1 MRKRPKLL
9 ASVWKDL
16 FEEMAGDLYPGRY
29 TPSYCAE
36 LVEMAHEIWDLA
48 NTKDS
53 VIVAHNYQYPELQ
66 MVADFV
72 GDSLG
77 LSREVAK
84 KDAKRVDFS
93 SVYFMGATAKIIV
106 GDTKRVFV
114 QNSPQVLGC
123 SLVFGTDHSWLDAWK
138 LANPGGVLVTYVNS
152 DLYTKSISDYI
163 GTSSNTAQIILRASR
178 EHPGKRILVLP
189 DKFLGQVMVQKAAEL
204 AAEQG
209 IDFDPDLCDVYMH
222 EKKTSS
228 RMKTLTGKDRWTAC
242 CYVHERIG
250 NDAPERALADYPDA
264 ELLIHPEC
272 GCSSHC
278 LFKVQAGQLPKDRVY
293 HLSTEG
299 MLNHARASRRRR
311 FVVGTEKGMLFRLR
325 RELPDKEF
333 IPVSDDAVCD
343 FMKQNTLETLL
354 ESLRHDFFEVILDD
368 EADPRV
374 ERVSGRAILLNRAA
388 AEEAKAGINR
398 MLTT

>member
-1 MRKRPKLL
+1 MEAKDIAEIFRLL
-9 ASVWKDL
+9 LETYA
-16 FEEMAGDLYPGRY
+16 EDLYPGRY
-29 TPSYCAE
+29 TAAYVQDIAE
-36 LVEMAHEIWDLA
+36 MYLEARRLA
-48 NTKDS
+48 DEKNS

-66 MVADFV
+66 LTADFV

-77 LSREVAK
+77 LSREVEK
-84 KDAKRVDFS
+84 LDAKRVDFS
-93 SVYFMGATAKIIV
+93 SVYFMGTTAKLIV

-114 QNSPQVLGC
+114 QDAPEVLGC

-163 GTSSNTAQIILRASR
+163 GTSSNTAQIILRASQ

-204 AAEQG
+204 AAERG
-209 IDFDPDLCDVYMH
+209 VDFDPGLCDVYMH
-222 EKKTSS
+222 EKAMSPSLKV
-228 RMKTLTGKDRWTAC
+228 LTGKDRWSAC

-250 NDAPERALADYPDA
+250 NDAPERALEEYPDA

-278 LFKVQAGQLPKDRVY
+278 LFKVQAGELPKDRVY

-299 MLNHARASRRRR
+299 MLNHARTSARKR

-325 RELPDKEF
+325 MELPDKEF

-343 FMKQNTLETLL
+343 FMKQNSLEKLL
-354 ESLRHDFFEVILDD
+354 ASLREDRYEVIFDD
-368 EADPRV
+368 EVDPRV
-374 ERVSGRAILLNRAA
+374 EAVDGNVIRINRTAA
-388 AEEAKAGINR
+388 QKAKAGIDR